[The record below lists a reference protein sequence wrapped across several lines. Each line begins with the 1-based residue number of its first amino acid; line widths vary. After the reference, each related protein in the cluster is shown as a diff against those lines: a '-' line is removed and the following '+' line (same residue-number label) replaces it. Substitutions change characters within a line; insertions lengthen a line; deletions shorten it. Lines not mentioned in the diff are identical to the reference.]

1 MAILNNWRIIILAC
15 LTLGLAPYFP
25 EPHVL
30 GKLKWILGG
39 AKGMQL
45 MDWFDF
51 ILHGSPFL
59 LLIRIAVISIRKS
72 KKRES

>member
-1 MAILNNWRIIILAC
+1 MAILNNWRIIIFAC

-25 EPHVL
+25 EPPVL

-39 AKGMQL
+39 ANEMQL

-51 ILHGSPFL
+51 ILHGAPFL

-72 KKRES
+72 KKQES